1 MTGNKIRILSTRP
14 LDPSLTEQAA
24 EQGILL
30 ESLSFIETH
39 PLVDEALCGKITG
52 LAGDAAMV
60 AFTSMNAVDA
70 VAGCLG
76 AVAAGAGSQESAD
89 AARAGGQKEN
99 IAKGGI
105 ATSWK
110 IFCIGSATQE
120 HVRENFGQG
129 SIAGTADSA
138 SALAAVIAGHSD
150 IKEIVFFCG
159 DQRRDELPKKLWDSG
174 VRVKEYVVYHTRS
187 TPHTISKD
195 YDGVVFFSPSAVN
208 SFFSI
213 NTLPAATV
221 LFAIGH
227 TTADAIR
234 EWCINPV
241 TVSDSPGKTALL
253 RQVIDH
259 FRPAASNG

>member
-1 MTGNKIRILSTRP
+1 MTANKTRILSTRP
-14 LDPSLTEQAA
+14 LDPSLAEQAA
-24 EQGILL
+24 QQGILL

-39 PLVDEALCGKITG
+39 PLVDESLCGKIAE
-52 LAGDAAMV
+52 LAGHAAMV
-60 AFTSMNAVDA
+60 VFTSMNAVDA
-70 VAGCLG
+70 VSGCLS
-76 AVAAGAGSQESAD
+76 AGL
-89 AARAGGQKEN
+89 
-99 IAKGGI
+99 
-105 ATSWK
+105 TPPWK

-120 HVRENFGQG
+120 HVRENFGEDC
-129 SIAGTADSA
+129 IAGTADSA
-138 SALAAVIAGHSD
+138 SALAAVIVGHSD
-150 IKEIVFFCG
+150 IKEVVFFCG

-174 VRVKEYVVYHTRS
+174 VRVKEHVVYHTKA

-241 TVSDSPGKTALL
+241 IVSDSPGKTALL

-259 FRPAASNG
+259 FK

>member
-14 LDPSLTEQAA
+14 LDVSLAEQAA
-24 EQGILL
+24 QQGIVL
-30 ESLSFIETH
+30 ESLSFIETR
-39 PLVDEALCGKITG
+39 PLVDEASCGKIAE
-52 LAGDAAMV
+52 LAGNIAMV
-60 AFTSMNAVDA
+60 VFTSMNAVDA

-76 AVAAGAGSQESAD
+76 SV
-89 AARAGGQKEN
+89 
-99 IAKGGI
+99 AKGGI
-105 ATSWK
+105 GPHWK
-110 IFCIGSATQE
+110 IFCIGSATRE
-120 HVRENFGQG
+120 HVRENFGEG

-138 SALAAVIAGHSD
+138 AALADVIAGHSD
-150 IKEIVFFCG
+150 IKEVVFFCG

-174 VRVKEYVVYHTRS
+174 IRVREFVVYQTKA
-187 TPHTISKD
+187 TPHTISAG

-208 SFFSI
+208 SFFLLNS
-213 NTLPAATV
+213 LPAATV

-241 TVSDSPGKTALL
+241 IVSDSPGKTALL

-259 FRPAASNG
+259 FGAAK